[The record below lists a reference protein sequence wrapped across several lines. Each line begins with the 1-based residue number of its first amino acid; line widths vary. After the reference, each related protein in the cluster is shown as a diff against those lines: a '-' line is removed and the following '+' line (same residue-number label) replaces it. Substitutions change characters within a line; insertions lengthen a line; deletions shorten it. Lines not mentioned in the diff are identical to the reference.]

1 MKLQQ
6 VHIKLISLYIRLSI
20 QHFTHTIIQLS
31 LPIPPISGGGGGG
44 GGIGRGGGGELGV
57 VSGGGGT
64 TVTRVESSFKT
75 NQNT

>member
-1 MKLQQ
+1 MELDPP
-6 VHIKLISLYIRLSI
+6 LYIRLSI

-44 GGIGRGGGGELGV
+44 YREGGGGGLGV
-57 VSGGGGT
+57 VSGGGGGT